1 MKYIPSDY
9 GIEVA
14 MTIQALSAGYTFKE
28 IPVRMTHRYSQR
40 SLRGFKHR
48 GKQFFFRYLK
58 P

>member
-48 GKQFFFRYLK
+48 GKQFFSDT
-58 P
+58 